1 MRTFLSEV
9 AGRLYAKYG
18 NDVSSLSIMFSS
30 RRARLFFADALA
42 SIADRPIWEPEYLS
56 VDDVIA

>member
-30 RRARLFFADALA
+30 RRARLFFADAL
-42 SIADRPIWEPEYLS
+42 S
-56 VDDVIA
+56 VVYNNSHYFTPP